1 MKKMQGS
8 GNRPSLRGRSGAVY
22 ANFFLSFFAG
32 STVSN
37 TPPIDYVSNA

>member
-22 ANFFLSFFAG
+22 ANFFLSFFAFTG
-32 STVSN
+32 GAVL
-37 TPPIDYVSNA
+37 A